1 MARIAA
7 NVTELIGRTPLVR
20 LNRVAAGLPATVV
33 VKLESQ
39 NPASS
44 VKDRIGF
51 AMIEDAERRGKISP
65 GKTVLIEP
73 TSGNT
78 GIALAFVAAV
88 KGYRLILTMPETMSL
103 ERRVTLLA
111 YGAEIVLTPGPNG
124 MKGAI
129 AKANEI
135 LDKTPNGYMLQQFD
149 NPANPAIHLHTTG
162 PEIWDDT
169 DGAVD
174 ILISGVGTG
183 GTITGV
189 ANYIKPK
196 KASFKAIAVEPTD
209 SPVLSGGKPGPHKIQ
224 GIGAGFVPSVLDT
237 KLVDEVVQVT
247 NDEAID
253 LARRLAREEGL
264 FVGIS
269 SGAAAAAALKV
280 AARPENAGKL
290 IDEIVQVTNDE
301 AVEMARRLA
310 KEEGLFVGISCG
322 AATVAAL
329 KVAARPENKGKL
341 IVVVLPD
348 FGERYLSSVLFEPL
362 RQQALALQAEPIAV
376 PA

>member
-33 VKLESQ
+33 AKLESQ

-51 AMIEDAERRGKISP
+51 AMIDDAERRGKITP

-88 KGYRLILTMPETMSL
+88 KGYKLILTMPETMSL
-103 ERRVTLLA
+103 ERRVVLLA

-135 LDKTPNGYMLQQFD
+135 LEKTPNGYILQQFD
-149 NPANPAIHLHTTG
+149 NPANPAIHLWTTG

-169 DGAVD
+169 DGKVD

-189 ANYIKPK
+189 ANHIKPK
-196 KASFKAIAVEPTD
+196 KPSFKAIAIEPAD
-209 SPVLSGGKPGPHKIQ
+209 SAVLSGGKPGPHKIQ
-224 GIGAGFVPSVLDT
+224 GLGAGFVPSILDT
-237 KLVDEVVQVT
+237 KIIDEVVQVT
-247 NDEAID
+247 NDESVEM
-253 LARRLAREEGL
+253 ARRLGKEEGL

-269 SGAAAAAALKV
+269 SGAAV
-280 AARPENAGKL
+280 
-290 IDEIVQVTNDE
+290 
-301 AVEMARRLA
+301 
-310 KEEGLFVGISCG
+310 S
-322 AATVAAL
+322 AAL

-362 RQQALALQAEPIAV
+362 RQQALALQPEPIAV

>member
-20 LNRVAAGLPATVV
+20 LNRVAEGLAATVV
-33 VKLESQ
+33 AKLESQ
-39 NPASS
+39 NPVSS

-51 AMIEDAERRGKISP
+51 AMIDAAEKAGKITP
-65 GKTVLIEP
+65 GETVLIEP

-135 LDKTPNGYMLQQFD
+135 LEKTPNGFILQQFD
-149 NPANPAIHLHTTG
+149 NPANPAIHLKTTG

-169 DGAVD
+169 DGKVD

-189 ANYIKPK
+189 SNFIKPK
-196 KASFKAIAVEPTD
+196 KPSFKAIAVEPTD

-224 GIGAGFVPSVLDT
+224 GIGAGFVPSILDT
-237 KLVDEVVQVT
+237 KLIDEVVQVT
-247 NDEAID
+247 NDESVEM
-253 LARRLAREEGL
+253 ARRLVREEGL
-264 FVGIS
+264 YVGIS
-269 SGAAAAAALKV
+269 SGAAVAAALKV
-280 AARPENAGKL
+280 AARPENA
-290 IDEIVQVTNDE
+290 
-301 AVEMARRLA
+301 
-310 KEEGLFVGISCG
+310 
-322 AATVAAL
+322 
-329 KVAARPENKGKL
+329 GKL

-348 FGERYLSSVLFEPL
+348 FGERYLSSILFEPL
-362 RQQALALQAEPIAV
+362 RQQALALQPEPIAV

>member
-51 AMIEDAERRGKISP
+51 AMIEDAERRGKITP

-135 LDKTPNGYMLQQFD
+135 LAGTPNGYMLQQFD

-189 ANYIKPK
+189 SNYIKPK

-224 GIGAGFVPSVLDT
+224 GIGAGFVPSILDT
-237 KLVDEVVQVT
+237 KLIDEVVQVT
-247 NDEAID
+247 NDE
-253 LARRLAREEGL
+253 
-264 FVGIS
+264 S
-269 SGAAAAAALKV
+269 
-280 AARPENAGKL
+280 
-290 IDEIVQVTNDE
+290 
-301 AVEMARRLA
+301 VEMARRLA
-310 KEEGLFVGISCG
+310 KEEGLFVGISSG
-322 AATVAAL
+322 AATAAAL
-329 KVAARPENKGKL
+329 KVAARAENKGKL

>member
-20 LNRVAAGLPATVV
+20 LNKMAAGLPATVLA
-33 VKLESQ
+33 KLESQ
-39 NPASS
+39 NPVSS

-51 AMIEDAERRGKISP
+51 AMIDAAERAGKIKP
-65 GKTVLIEP
+65 GQSVLIEP

-78 GIALAFVAAV
+78 GIGLAFVAAV

-103 ERRVTLLA
+103 ERRVLLLA
-111 YGAEIVLTPGPNG
+111 FGAEIVLTPGPNG

-135 LDKTPNGYMLQQFD
+135 LAKTPGGFILGQFD
-149 NPANPAIHLHTTG
+149 NPANPAIHLATTG

-169 DGAVD
+169 DGQVD

-183 GTITGV
+183 GTITGISQ
-189 ANYIKPK
+189 YIKPRK
-196 KASFKAIAVEPTD
+196 PSFKAIAVEPTD

-224 GIGAGFVPSVLDT
+224 GIGAGFVPGVLDT
-237 KLVDEVVQVT
+237 GLIDEVIQIS
-247 NDEAID
+247 NDEAITT
-253 LARRLAREEGL
+253 ARELPLKEGL

-269 SGAAAAAALKV
+269 SGAAVAAALKV

-290 IDEIVQVTNDE
+290 I
-301 AVEMARRLA
+301 
-310 KEEGLFVGISCG
+310 
-322 AATVAAL
+322 VA
-329 KVAARPENKGKL
+329 
-341 IVVVLPD
+341 ILPS
-348 FGERYLSSVLFEPL
+348 FGERYLSSILFESL
-362 RQQALALQAEPIAV
+362 RQQALALPTEAITL
-376 PA
+376 

>member
-1 MARIAA
+1 VRLVRAQSSPPDSTTITPQNRTIWDRIPEKEIIMARIAA

-20 LNRVAAGLPATVV
+20 LNKVAAGLPATVV
-33 VKLESQ
+33 AKLESQ
-39 NPASS
+39 NPVSS
-44 VKDRIGF
+44 VKDRIGL
-51 AMIEDAERRGKISP
+51 ALIEAAEKAGKISP

-88 KGYRLILTMPETMSL
+88 KGYRLILTLPETMSL
-103 ERRVTLLA
+103 ERRVLLLA
-111 YGAEIVLTPGPNG
+111 FGAEIVLTPGPNG

-135 LDKTPNGYMLQQFD
+135 LAKTPNGYILQQFN
-149 NPANPAIHLHTTG
+149 NPANPAIHYATTG

-169 DGAVD
+169 DGKVD

-189 ANYIKPK
+189 AKYIKERKPE
-196 KASFKAIAVEPTD
+196 FKAIAVEPTD

-224 GIGAGFVPSVLDT
+224 GLGAGFVPGVLDMSI
-237 KLVDEVVQVT
+237 VDEVVQVT
-247 NDEAID
+247 NEESIA
-253 LARRLAREEGL
+253 LARRLPLEEGL

-269 SGAAAAAALKV
+269 SGAAVAAALKV
-280 AARPENAGKL
+280 AARPENA
-290 IDEIVQVTNDE
+290 
-301 AVEMARRLA
+301 
-310 KEEGLFVGISCG
+310 
-322 AATVAAL
+322 
-329 KVAARPENKGKL
+329 GKL

-348 FGERYLSSVLFEPL
+348 FGERYLSSILFESL
-362 RQQALALQAEPIAV
+362 RQQALALPVEAIAV
-376 PA
+376 